1 MFATM
6 ARKRL
11 SCKDIRA
18 FPMPYGPKL
27 KPILSPETLALISED
42 AVSLSQ
48 LALIGVV
55 PTRQPSRIELQS
67 WVDLHLNCSA
77 NWKEPSVAVTRI
89 RMLKRG
95 YFVLTFSSP
104 ERALETLKDSP
115 YEFGTSHRL
124 YLHPWKPQFDP
135 EKPMS
140 GIRIPIW
147 IRFPHL
153 DDIYFRA
160 LPSLCADIGE
170 VVWTGERED
179 YLKKSSTPRICVL
192 VEDLRTLPSALI
204 LPIPITNEEV
214 EIELEYEDVP
224 SQCSNCLGLGHKHTA
239 CEIGQILHDKRIN
252 AGFCSKALSSTRSN
266 PKLMPES
273 SVSALDGEQ
282 WYPNEIFCASP
293 HQCLAPP
300 ALHFKNH
307 FSSGPKKEVETSS
320 GHKKSNLRSISL

>member
-1 MFATM
+1 VAAM
-6 ARKRL
+6 ARKRN
-11 SCKDIRA
+11 CKDVRA
-18 FPMPYGPKL
+18 FPMPSGPKL
-27 KPILSPETLALISED
+27 KPILSEETLALISED
-42 AVSLSQ
+42 ARSWSQ
-48 LALIGVV
+48 LAVIGVV
-55 PTRQPSRIELQS
+55 PTRQPSRVEVQS
-67 WVDLHLNCSA
+67 WVDLHLHCSSD
-77 NWKEPSVAVTRI
+77 WKEPAVGVTRI

-95 YFVLTFSSP
+95 YFVLTFASA
-104 ERALETLKDSP
+104 ERALETLKGSP
-115 YEFGTSHRL
+115 FEFGTHRL

-160 LPSLCADIGE
+160 LPSLCAEIGE

-204 LPIPITNEEV
+204 LPIPDTNEEV

-239 CEIGQILHDKRIN
+239 CELAHPDDKRIN
-252 AGFCSKALSSTRSN
+252 SPGFNSKQSRSH
-266 PKLMPES
+266 PKLLECVRASFDGDSGPE
-273 SVSALDGEQ
+273 
-282 WYPNEIFCASP
+282 WYPNEIFCSTP
-293 HQCLAPP
+293 HKCLAPP

-307 FSSGPKKEVETSS
+307 FSGPK
-320 GHKKSNLRSISL
+320 

>member
-1 MFATM
+1 M

-11 SCKDIRA
+11 SCKDMRA
-18 FPMPYGPKL
+18 FPLPHGPKL
-27 KPILSPETLALISED
+27 KPHLSAETLALISED
-42 AVSLSQ
+42 ALSLSQ

-67 WVDLHLNCSA
+67 WVDLHLNS
-77 NWKEPSVAVTRI
+77 WKEPSLVVTRI

-95 YFVLTFSSP
+95 YFVLTFSAA
-104 ERALETLKDSP
+104 ERALEALKSSP
-115 YEFGTSHRL
+115 FEFGTGHRL

-147 IRFPHL
+147 IRFPLL
-153 DDIYFRA
+153 DDIYIRA

-170 VVWTGERED
+170 VVWTGERDE

-192 VEDLRTLPSALI
+192 VEDLRTLPSALV

-214 EIELEYEDVP
+214 EIALEYEDVP
-224 SQCSNCLGLGHKHTA
+224 SQCSSCLGLGHKHTA
-239 CEIGQILHDKRIN
+239 CEIGQILHDKRLS
-252 AGFCSKALSSTRSN
+252 AGFCLKPLA
-266 PKLMPES
+266 KPEAS
-273 SVSALDGEQ
+273 SVSAVNNGDGPQ
-282 WYPNEIFCASP
+282 WYPDEIFCATP

-307 FSSGPKKEVETSS
+307 FGSAPKKQAESS
-320 GHKKSNLRSISL
+320 ASSSVQKKNSVRSISL

>member
-1 MFATM
+1 M

-11 SCKDIRA
+11 SCKDMRA
-18 FPMPYGPKL
+18 FPMPHGPKL
-27 KPILSPETLALISED
+27 KPILSPETFALISED

-67 WVDLHLNCSA
+67 WVDLHLNSSS
-77 NWKEPSVAVTRI
+77 NWKEPAGSVTVVTRI

-95 YFVLTFSSP
+95 YFVLTFSAAD
-104 ERALETLKDSP
+104 RALEALKESP
-115 YEFGTSHRL
+115 FEFGTGHRL

-147 IRFPHL
+147 IRFPLL
-153 DDIYFRA
+153 DDIYIRA
-160 LPSLCADIGE
+160 LPSLCAAIGE
-170 VVWTGERED
+170 VVWTGEREE

-192 VEDLRTLPSALI
+192 VEDLSTLPSALI
-204 LPIPITNEEV
+204 LPIPLTNEEV

-239 CEIGQILHDKRIN
+239 CQIGQILHDKRVN
-252 AGFCSKALSSTRSN
+252 AGFCSSKPDSS
-266 PKLMPES
+266 S
-273 SVSALDGEQ
+273 SVALQLEADSQ
-282 WYPNEIFCASP
+282 WHPNEIFCIATP

-307 FSSGPKKEVETSS
+307 FSSSGPPKSIESETQ
-320 GHKKSNLRSISL
+320 KKSSLRSISL